1 MLQRNCEERLNVSQG
16 YVVTTELKMTEWKRM
31 VALSSSSQSSFA
43 AMKNVLTDGM
53 GGCGKISK
61 ENYEQVEWQ
70 FKNKTH
76 YGTNLVRIIKTRDKF
91 IL

>member
-1 MLQRNCEERLNVSQG
+1 M
-16 YVVTTELKMTEWKRM
+16 
-31 VALSSSSQSSFA
+31 
-43 AMKNVLTDGM
+43 
-53 GGCGKISK
+53 SK

-76 YGTNLVRIIKTRDKF
+76 YGKNLVRIIKARDKF